1 MTVWHNR
8 ESIGLRDPRSK
19 TPFKKTPK
27 GLVWHW
33 EGSKVDQIDLESSKA
48 TLKAIQRSHMAN
60 AKEGYVDIAYCL
72 AFDFLGN
79 VFELRGFK
87 IQGGANGTTESNADY
102 VSVVYLGDPGD
113 PLTDAAKQAM
123 KSIRA
128 EADKLGI
135 GKENLP
141 HSHFRQTSC
150 PGDEI
155 REYIANLSGSEPI
168 PSKVQTPSAHSPET
182 KPVFP
187 LPAGHYYGPYNKDD
201 KFNHSGKYNEADRP
215 VIKFIQEII
224 GSPYRDGIIDTNGT
238 TAKLIGDWQN
248 KHGLKADRL
257 IGQITWSALWL
268 TPIS

>member
-48 TLKAIQRSHMAN
+48 TLKAIQRSHMSN

-168 PSKVQTPSAHSPET
+168 PSKVQTPSAHSPDI
-182 KPVFP
+182 KSVPPFP
-187 LPAGHYYGPYNKDD
+187 GNMRKGSKGDGVRQAQSRLAKRGWSITVDGD
-201 KFNHSGKYNEADRP
+201 FGKQTDTIVRQFQKEKGLDA
-215 VIKFIQEII
+215 
-224 GSPYRDGIIDTNGT
+224 DGI
-238 TAKLIGDWQN
+238 
-248 KHGLKADRL
+248 